1 MEDKRLK
8 IGTSRL
14 DTKDQRQGRSRIML
28 LLQRDDAAPN
38 TEARAQVVLGC
49 FWVFLLFAFFWQEV
63 RRLK

>member
-49 FWVFLLFAFFWQEV
+49 FWLLLFAFFGK
-63 RRLK
+63 R